1 MLALVLRCFGTRWKL
16 FLIPKQLQRFMY
28 VQGLI
33 KLSIFISIKVFT
45 FIVKQKLSTGLLD
58 IGILSQVLGN
68 KYHSKLLEIIDAR

>member
-1 MLALVLRCFGTRWKL
+1 
-16 FLIPKQLQRFMY
+16 MY